1 MDVLL
6 IHSGTYARPFEDRGQ
21 RVATYGHAA
30 GAEFSVQAAI
40 DHAGFVPDWILVE
53 LFGPRPFLRGV
64 ESCDLPIAAYV
75 YDSPLNHFWL
85 RHYLPLFDAAFVD
98 FPDSID
104 LLGAEG
110 TRAFWSPYAIDPAN
124 FPEPAEHK
132 EHDLAFVGASVGR
145 PRREALLEL
154 LRANFDIVTGGAAR
168 PGDPGRMT
176 LRESAEIYARS
187 RIVVNEC
194 LIDGP
199 NFRAFEAM
207 ASGALLLTEETRN
220 GLPDLFEEGVH
231 FATYTPSNVVERAHY
246 YLEHESER
254 AEIAAAGRERVLER
268 HSRLARAGE
277 MLSRLADAPGR
288 VLRGEDERTAAAGR
302 AVFHFCRRFPDLA
315 ESELPY
321 ACELLEAASEKRRDD
336 GTLMWELAMAE
347 TQLGDVA
354 RALPRMSRATELL
367 PEEPRVLMHLAEL
380 LDSSGEPGLARQ
392 CAAGALARA
401 SAAPEHVRTAV
412 AEAFEGD
419 GRPDWHRALAIG
431 ALLEACGHPGPQ
443 ANGALPEAL
452 FGLDAADYHTRA
464 VSQGGD
470 ASALLAMGRSHAV
483 GNIWSLAAQ
492 CLEAAFE
499 ATPGDPEV
507 RFWSGLARLALFDR
521 SEGLARVSH
530 ALRSRPD
537 LRSELDRVHLADHER
552 AFLEA
557 STANA
562 AAPTTQSAISS
573 GEPDDVG
580 AGTSGA

>member
-6 IHSGTYARPFEDRGQ
+6 IHSGTYARPFEDHGH
-21 RVATYGHAA
+21 RVATYGHAP
-30 GAEFSVQAAI
+30 GAEFSVRAAI
-40 DHAGFVPDWILVE
+40 DHAGFTPDWILVE
-53 LFGPRPFLRGV
+53 LFGPRSFLRGV
-64 ESCDLPIAAYV
+64 ESYELPIAAYV

-85 RHYLPLFDAAFVD
+85 RHYLPLFDAVFVD
-98 FPDSID
+98 FPDSIER
-104 LLGAEG
+104 LRTRG
-110 TRAFWSPYAIDPAN
+110 TQALWSPYAIDPAN

-132 EHDLAFVGASVGR
+132 QHDLAFVGASVGR

-154 LRANFDIVTGGAAR
+154 LRAHFDIVTGGAAR
-168 PGDPGRMT
+168 HGDPGRMT

-231 FATYTPSNVVERAHY
+231 FATYTQSNVVERARY

-268 HSRLARAGE
+268 HSRLARAGTI
-277 MLSRLADAPGR
+277 LADLADAPGR
-288 VLRGEDERTAAAGR
+288 SLRAEAERTAAAGR
-302 AVFHFCRRFPDLA
+302 AVFHFCRRFPELA
-315 ESELPY
+315 QSELAY
-321 ACELLEAASEKRRDD
+321 ACELLEAASEKQPDD
-336 GTLMWELAMAE
+336 GTLLWELAMAE

-367 PEEPRVLMHLAEL
+367 PTEPRVLIHMAEL

-392 CAAGALARA
+392 CVAGALARA
-401 SAAPEHVRTAV
+401 SAAPQHVRTAV
-412 AEAFEGD
+412 AEAFEGA
-419 GRPDWHRALAIG
+419 GRPDWQRALAIG
-431 ALLEACGHPGPQ
+431 ALFEACGHAGPE
-443 ANGALPEAL
+443 ANGSLPEAL
-452 FGLDAADYHTRA
+452 FGLDAADFHTRA

-470 ASALLAMGRSHAV
+470 ASAHLAMGRSHALR
-483 GNIWSLAAQ
+483 NIWSLAAL

-499 ATPGDPEV
+499 ATPDDPEV
-507 RFWSGLARLALFDR
+507 RFWSGLARLQLFDR
-521 SEGLARVSH
+521 SEGLSRVSH

-537 LRSELDRVHLADHER
+537 LLPELDRVHLADHER
-552 AFLEA
+552 AFLQA
-557 STANA
+557 SVANA

-573 GEPDDVG
+573 AEPDDVG
-580 AGTSGA
+580 ADTSGA